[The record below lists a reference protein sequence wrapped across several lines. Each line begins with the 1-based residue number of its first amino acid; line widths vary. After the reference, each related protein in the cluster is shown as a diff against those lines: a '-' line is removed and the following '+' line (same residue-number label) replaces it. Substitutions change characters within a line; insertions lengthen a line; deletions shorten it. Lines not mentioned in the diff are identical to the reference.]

1 MLATS
6 STTAAV
12 ASRAGLRAPRR
23 SSRDAA
29 RAMATRP
36 LPPVVRTAGRVPLKT
51 AATSS
56 SVPPSY
62 APAGSELELLSGLSG
77 VVPDSMLSELEGGGK
92 PRAATVNA
100 AFILGVLK
108 SPYGQAEFKVRP
120 GSGGVGRA

>member
-23 SSRDAA
+23 SWRDAA